1 MKRHARTLLLLFGL
15 LAAACANAGGRGKA
29 NALEKAQY
37 AYSAALRWGDIRGAW
52 LQLDPAWRNTHPLG
66 DFDLERYK
74 QVQITSYEVMDSSGG
89 GVDEAVRSVE
99 IGLANRNTMAAR
111 TMTYRETWHYDSE
124 SKTWWVTSGLPDFWN
139 GQ

>member
-1 MKRHARTLLLLFGL
+1 MKPALRLLALLFGL
-15 LAAACANAGGRGKA
+15 CIAVSATAGGRSKA

-52 LQLDPAWRNTHPLG
+52 AQQDPAWRGTHLLS
-66 DFDLERYK
+66 DFDLARYQQL
-74 QVQITSYEVMDSSGG
+74 QVTSYRVIDSAADDAG
-89 GVDEAVRSVE
+89 DAVRTIE

-111 TMTYRETWHYDSE
+111 TAVYRETWHYDATA
-124 SKTWWVTSGLPDFWN
+124 KTWWVTSGLPDFWN

>member
-1 MKRHARTLLLLFGL
+1 MKRHARTLLLLLGL
-15 LAAACANAGGRGKA
+15 LAAACASAGGRGKA

-52 LQLDPAWRNTHPLG
+52 MQLDPAWRNTHPLS

-74 QVQITSYEVMDSSGG
+74 QVQITSYQVMDSGG
-89 GVDEAVRSVE
+89 GDVDEAVRSVE

-111 TMTYRETWHYDSE
+111 TMTYRETWHYDPAT
-124 SKTWWVTSGLPDFWN
+124 KTWWVTSGLPDFWN

>member
-1 MKRHARTLLLLFGL
+1 MKSHIRTLLLLACL
-15 LAAACANAGGRGKA
+15 LAAACASAGSRGKA

-52 LQLDPAWRNTHPLG
+52 AQQDPAWRGAHPLS
-66 DFDLERYK
+66 DFDVERYK
-74 QVQITSYEVMDSSGG
+74 QLQVTSYQVTDSGG
-89 GVDEAVRSVE
+89 GDVDEAVRTIEVG
-99 IGLANRNTMAAR
+99 IANRNTMAAR
-111 TMTYRETWHYDSE
+111 TVTYRETWHYDTA